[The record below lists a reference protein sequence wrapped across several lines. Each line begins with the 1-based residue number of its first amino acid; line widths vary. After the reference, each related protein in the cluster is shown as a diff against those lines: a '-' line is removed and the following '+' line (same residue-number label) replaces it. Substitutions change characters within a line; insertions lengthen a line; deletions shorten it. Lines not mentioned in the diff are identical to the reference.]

1 MKAPEIKSG
10 RKRKGES
17 GKEREGKGEERGGK
31 GEERGG
37 KGERERDKQQWGEKP
52 ADGLLPFLLVN
63 CSAGGMFSMVL
74 EIKMLRIRP
83 NPGCAV

>member
-1 MKAPEIKSG
+1 MGKK
-10 RKRKGES
+10 
-17 GKEREGKGEERGGK
+17 GKERGKKGKKRGGQ
-31 GEERGG
+31 
-37 KGERERDKQQWGEKP
+37 GERDRDKQQWGEKP

-63 CSAGGMFSMVL
+63 WSARGLFSMVL

>member
-1 MKAPEIKSG
+1 MGKK
-10 RKRKGES
+10 
-17 GKEREGKGEERGGK
+17 GKERGKKGKKRARGNVISSN
-31 GEERGG
+31 
-37 KGERERDKQQWGEKP
+37 GEKP

-63 CSAGGMFSMVL
+63 CLARGLFSMVL

>member
-1 MKAPEIKSG
+1 MGKK
-10 RKRKGES
+10 
-17 GKEREGKGEERGGK
+17 GKEKGEEREEKGRKGK
-31 GEERGG
+31 
-37 KGERERDKQQWGEKP
+37 RERDKQQWGEKP

-63 CSAGGMFSMVL
+63 CSARGLFSMVL

>member
-1 MKAPEIKSG
+1 MEE
-10 RKRKGES
+10 R
-17 GKEREGKGEERGGK
+17 GKNGEER
-31 GEERGG
+31 RG

>member
-1 MKAPEIKSG
+1 MGK
-10 RKRKGES
+10 KG
-17 GKEREGKGEERGGK
+17 KDREGTGDA
-31 GEERGG
+31 RGG

-63 CSAGGMFSMVL
+63 CLARGLFSMVL

>member
-1 MKAPEIKSG
+1 MEE
-10 RKRKGES
+10 R
-17 GKEREGKGEERGGK
+17 GKNGEER
-31 GEERGG
+31 RG

-63 CSAGGMFSMVL
+63 CLARGLFLMVL

>member
-1 MKAPEIKSG
+1 MGKK
-10 RKRKGES
+10 
-17 GKEREGKGEERGGK
+17 GKERGKKGK
-31 GEERGG
+31 KRGG
-37 KGERERDKQQWGEKP
+37 KGERERDKQP

-63 CSAGGMFSMVL
+63 CSARGLFSMVL